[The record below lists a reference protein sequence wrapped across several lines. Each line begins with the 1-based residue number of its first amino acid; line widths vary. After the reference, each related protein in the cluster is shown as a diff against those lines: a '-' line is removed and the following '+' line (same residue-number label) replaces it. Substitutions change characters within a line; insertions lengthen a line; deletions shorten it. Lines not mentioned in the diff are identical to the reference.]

1 MSKMY
6 SINEMI
12 EVAIDEYELE
22 TEETKEAALRGKKY
36 YQKFQR
42 ALKSKDVNFWGS
54 APVQTRG
61 KTKAKVFSEEQM
73 RYLFSCKEMYDYLR
87 DNSMNEQIRNS
98 NRYDD
103 VAKEI
108 LKRKADYIAYL
119 EEKGLDDENDIPSV
133 RHEDVIKIKENMMI
147 EAIFNLFFTPF
158 NEELLEQDLTYLF
171 LRDEMALTREQ
182 IEAERRFANPY
193 GIYYKEKKNTP
204 RR

>member
-12 EVAIDEYELE
+12 EVAIDEYKLE
-22 TEETKEAALRGKKY
+22 TEETKAAALNGKKY

-42 ALKSKDVNFWGS
+42 ALKSKDVNFWES
-54 APVQTRG
+54 APVQTRV

-73 RYLFSCKEMYDYLR
+73 RVLFSSKEMYDYLR
-87 DNSMNEQIRNS
+87 DNSMDEEIRNS
-98 NRYDD
+98 NRYDE

-119 EEKGLDDENDIPSV
+119 EENGLDEEDIPSV
-133 RHEDVIKIKENMMI
+133 RHEDVMKIKENMMI

-193 GIYYKEKKNTP
+193 GIYYKEKKP
-204 RR
+204 VQDR